1 MSEHIFAG
9 WIAFYQGKKL
19 EIKKEEANG
28 IWPAKQLAIAHFKVP
43 KSKLGMLAI
52 EPAYED

>member
-1 MSEHIFAG
+1 MTEPVFAG

-28 IWPAKQLAIAHFKVP
+28 VWPAKQLAITHFKVP
-43 KSKLGMLAI
+43 KSKLGLLAI
-52 EPAYED
+52 EPAYEE